1 MTRRHRCRSG
11 HVSLH
16 NQPWKFWKTISTPFF
31 TKAQVVFH
39 TSIIEKNKN
48 VGPKEWFHGFLVSA
62 AIPSTFYCAPL
73 FRGRNT
79 PSSPIPVAPRDVR
92 HIVITQV
99 DDARTHPAWIFVG
112 DESFISPRSG
122 GVKNGDV
129 KPWWKFKKNHQ
140 SKNPQVSTPIRL
152 WMDTFCCRLVDF

>member
-1 MTRRHRCRSG
+1 MTRRHRCRSS

-39 TSIIEKNKN
+39 TSIIFKKSMS
-48 VGPKEWFHGFLVSA
+48 VQKSGFMDFWWFRLQSLQPFFV
-62 AIPSTFYCAPL
+62 PPL
-73 FRGRNT
+73 FRGRKT

-99 DDARTHPAWIFVG
+99 DDARTHPAWIEKG
-112 DESFISPRSG
+112 MKNLPTMG
-122 GVKNGDV
+122 GEKMVIYHAWNAKC
-129 KPWWKFKKNHQ
+129 
-140 SKNPQVSTPIRL
+140 PIFFRQL
-152 WMDTFCCRLVDF
+152 YP